1 MTISFLSIGF
11 SNKFGHSNDS
21 KRFSRKREVE
31 HHLVHRIEKKKKS
44 IFMSCFIE
52 QKENL
57 YNSVMELNGLING

>member
-11 SNKFGHSNDS
+11 SNKFGHSNDP

-31 HHLVHRIEKKKKS
+31 HHLVHRIEKKN